1 MQMPFLKSILPCVN
15 LKTPTYVKTIQA
27 ISTKQQLAR
36 AKIYA
41 LFISHR
47 EIYQKGGTGREKD
60 ESMGLQ

>member
-1 MQMPFLKSILPCVN
+1 MQMPFLKSILSCVN

-41 LFISHR
+41 LFISHGDITP
-47 EIYQKGGTGREKD
+47 EREKR
-60 ESMGLQ
+60 ERERQIHGI